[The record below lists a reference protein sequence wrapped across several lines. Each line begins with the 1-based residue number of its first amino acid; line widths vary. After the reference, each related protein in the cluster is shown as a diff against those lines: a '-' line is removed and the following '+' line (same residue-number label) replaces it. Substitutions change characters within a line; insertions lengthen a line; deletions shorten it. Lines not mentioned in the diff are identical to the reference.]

1 VSALPNIC
9 SAIADAETEFRLAM
23 AARGLVPPRRL
34 VLGRFGR
41 CGTVE
46 RPHAQDGAYV
56 LHLDGRPAGSI
67 NNMRDG
73 AGWQKWRSDQPSP
86 PVDWNAVKARQ
97 ESTKLER
104 EARYHAAAQRA
115 AVEWE
120 AATPATAHPYLDRKG
135 VRSHGLRVS
144 ARGALVV
151 PAYDPL
157 NRLTTLEFIL
167 EDGRKI
173 FLSGGRKAGSWF
185 WVGKGATLAA
195 KLLIAEGYGTAAS
208 LYEATGIPCAVA
220 FDCGNL
226 DRVACAIRKGWP
238 KARVV
243 VCADDDAWTDGNPGL
258 RAAARAARLCGGTV
272 ATPVFGAD
280 RSKGDTDFNDLARL
294 SGSSA
299 VAACVAK
306 GTK

>member
-1 VSALPNIC
+1 MTALPNFC
-9 SAIADAETEFRLAM
+9 PVSIADAESSFRLAM

-86 PVDWNAVKARQ
+86 PVDWNEIRSRVAA
-97 ESTKLER
+97 TKLER
-104 EARYHAAAQRA
+104 EARYHVAAQRA

-120 AATPATAHPYLDRKG
+120 AATPATAHAYLDRKG

-144 ARGALVV
+144 PRGALVV
-151 PAYDPL
+151 PAYDAL
-157 NRLTTLEFIL
+157 SRLTTLEFIL
-167 EDGRKI
+167 PDGKKI

-185 WVGKGATLAA
+185 WVGPVATATTVLV
-195 KLLIAEGYGTAAS
+195 AEGYATAAS

-238 KARVV
+238 RARIV

-258 RAAARAARLCGGTV
+258 RAATRAARLCGGTV
-272 ATPVFGAD
+272 ATPVFGAG
-280 RSKGDTDFNDLARL
+280 RSKGDTDFNDLSRL
-294 SGSSA
+294 SGPA
-299 VAACVAK
+299 VVASCVEK
-306 GTK
+306 GLV